1 MFWRDYSVRM
11 DLQRDSPLQFVSVR
25 AGWRWKD
32 LAGVIGVAVGAA
44 EDRDAVE
51 GVLLK
56 PFQPEI
62 NHGRD
67 EECD

>member
-1 MFWRDYSVRM
+1 
-11 DLQRDSPLQFVSVR
+11 VR
-25 AGWRWKD
+25 AGWRWED
-32 LAGVIGVAVGAA
+32 LVGVIGIAVSAA

-51 GVLLK
+51 DVLLK

-67 EECD
+67 EESD